1 MPKESPSGKKKNTA
15 KTSKPVS
22 KKTAASKKTTAS
34 KKTPAKKAP
43 VKKTPAKKATAK
55 KSAVKKPVAQK
66 SAETKAS
73 KVKPVFV
80 DVIADQE
87 TEAIFDSPVY
97 RPDYLEEND
106 GEENFYNNEVGTLDF
121 EPTDNSAFDKQ
132 KNFFSELIEES
143 EDWDGAEEAVPTPV
157 IRKKP
162 IKLYR
167 RQAWGY
173 IAATM
178 VLLAAVFYIFSVKL
192 TVHVYPQGAE
202 IINDTTEF
210 TVSSAS
216 ELDSDKPLVR
226 GEAKIVEQVAEKI
239 YQVETDGEVDDLS
252 GRVRGTVTL
261 VNKLNRNQR
270 LVATTRLLTADGR
283 LYRLDEAVN
292 IPAGGELETT
302 VYADELGRD
311 KLLSNSEKLT
321 IPGLWEGL
329 QNSVYAEGGEFFY
342 QADTRTVIT
351 QKDLDKAAADL
362 EAVLDEKAKNE
373 FKPAA
378 GQATAY
384 KQVPDS
390 FKVEFSAEAGDI
402 GTEFTATG
410 KKSYGLAR
418 FAKEDAINLAKN
430 KLALTIS
437 DDQRLTGFN
446 PDSIVFT
453 LGEYKNNPAQATV
466 TASYSGQMAATG
478 QNIPVDPQKLTG
490 LKEAQIKD
498 HLDTI
503 PELRKYELE
512 FWPRFVK
519 RAPYLPDRIS
529 VELAE

>member
-1 MPKESPSGKKKNTA
+1 MPKESPSAKKKNTA

-22 KKTAASKKTTAS
+22 KKTTASKKTATS
-34 KKTPAKKAP
+34 KKTPAKKAI
-43 VKKTPAKKATAK
+43 VK
-55 KSAVKKPVAQK
+55 KSAAKKPVAK
-66 SAETKAS
+66 KPVETKAS

-97 RPDYLEEND
+97 RPDYLEKNES
-106 GEENFYNNEVGTLDF
+106 EENFYNNQAGTLDF
-121 EPTDNSAFDKQ
+121 EPTDNTTFDKQ

-143 EDWDGAEEAVPTPV
+143 EDWDNAEETVPAPV

-162 IKLYR
+162 VKLYH

-178 VLLAAVFYIFSVKL
+178 VLLVAVFYIFSVKL
-192 TVHVYPQGAE
+192 TVRVYPQGAE
-202 IINDTTEF
+202 IINDNIEF

-239 YQVETDGEVDDLS
+239 YQVETDDEVDDLS

-261 VNKLNRNQR
+261 INKLNRNQR
-270 LVATTRLLTADGR
+270 LVATTRLLAADGR

-311 KLLSNSEKLT
+311 KLLSSSEKLT

-329 QNSVYAEGGEFFY
+329 QNSVYAESGEFFY
-342 QADTRTVIT
+342 QADKRTVIT

-384 KQVPDS
+384 KEVPDS
-390 FKVEFSAEAGDI
+390 FTVEFSAEAGDI

-430 KLALTIS
+430 KLALIIS
-437 DDQRLTGFN
+437 DDRRLTAFN
-446 PDSIVFT
+446 PESVVFT
-453 LGEYKNNPAQATV
+453 LGKYENNPAQATV
-466 TASYSGQMAATG
+466 TASFSGQMAATG

-512 FWPRFVK
+512 FWPPFIK

>member
-1 MPKESPSGKKKNTA
+1 MPKESSSAKKKNTA

-22 KKTAASKKTTAS
+22 KKNTASKKTATS
-34 KKTPAKKAP
+34 KKTPAKKA
-43 VKKTPAKKATAK
+43 T
-55 KSAVKKPVAQK
+55 VKKPAAKKTVAK
-66 SAETKAS
+66 KPVETKAS

-97 RPDYLEEND
+97 RPDYLEKNES
-106 GEENFYNNEVGTLDF
+106 EENFYNNQAGTLDF
-121 EPTDNSAFDKQ
+121 EPTDNTTFDKQ

-143 EDWDGAEEAVPTPV
+143 EDWDDAEETAPAPV

-162 IKLYR
+162 VKLYH

-178 VLLAAVFYIFSVKL
+178 VLLVAIFYIFSVKL
-192 TVHVYPQGAE
+192 TVRVYPQGAE
-202 IINDTTEF
+202 IINDNIEF

-261 VNKLNRNQR
+261 INKLNRNQR
-270 LVATTRLLTADGR
+270 LVATTRLLAADGR

-292 IPAGGELETT
+292 IPAGGELEAT

-311 KLLSNSEKLT
+311 KLLSSSEKLT

-329 QNSVYAEGGEFFY
+329 QNSVYAESGEFFY

-384 KQVPDS
+384 QEVSDS
-390 FKVEFSAEAGDI
+390 FAVEFSAEAGDT

-430 KLALTIS
+430 KLALIIS
-437 DDQRLTGFN
+437 DDRRLTAFN
-446 PDSIVFT
+446 PESVVFT
-453 LGEYKNNPAQATV
+453 LGKYENNPAQATV
-466 TASYSGQMAATG
+466 MASFSGQMAATG

-512 FWPRFVK
+512 FWPSFIK
-519 RAPYLPDRIS
+519 RAPHLPDRIS